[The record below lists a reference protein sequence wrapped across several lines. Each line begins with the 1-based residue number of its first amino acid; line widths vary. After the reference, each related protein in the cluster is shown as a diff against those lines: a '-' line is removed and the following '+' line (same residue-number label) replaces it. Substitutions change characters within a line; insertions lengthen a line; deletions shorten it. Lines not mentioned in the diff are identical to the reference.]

1 MKFQYINFYGLT
13 QDPITKEYI
22 FVIDEYLNERYEKY
36 GECPIYNKYYTYHL
50 WCQSC
55 DPKLLTEG
63 WTSGN
68 ETLDELIKSTQ
79 LKAIKYNNSKHFQ
92 WIPYN
97 DLTNIE

>member
-1 MKFQYINFYGLT
+1 MNIINGLT

-22 FVIDEYLNERYEKY
+22 FVIDDEYSKERDEKY
-36 GECPIYNKYYTYHL
+36 GKCPTCKRYNTNYS

-68 ETLDELIKSTQ
+68 ETLDELIKGT
-79 LKAIKYNNSKHFQ
+79 
-92 WIPYN
+92 
-97 DLTNIE
+97 